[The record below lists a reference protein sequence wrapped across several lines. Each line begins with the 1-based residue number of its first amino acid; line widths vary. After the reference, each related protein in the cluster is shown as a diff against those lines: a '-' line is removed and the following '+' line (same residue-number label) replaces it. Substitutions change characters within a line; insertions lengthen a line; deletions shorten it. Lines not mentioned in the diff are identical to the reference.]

1 MIPPEDA
8 ETVTERQDRLLAAED
23 GRHFAVG
30 KHGTGLAHVA
40 ATEKI
45 GPMIASFSLP
55 SAPALFLSLA
65 HRAFATYRDVDVSAY
80 FNSDPEGIWPDDHT
94 PLFDFCEQYAA
105 HVVFAFTA
113 LESFANEAIPQ
124 DYSYTSTW
132 GTKKGKPGH
141 KVVYSGDE
149 IARNVSLG
157 EKLARVL
164 PDALKVP
171 TPKGLHIWRNYKS
184 LKGWRDRIIHL
195 KMADRQSSGPE
206 VKTIWG
212 DMLRH
217 PKEPFCDHVHELM
230 GYFKPAVIERRWY
243 GKYPY

>member
-1 MIPPEDA
+1 MTPPENE
-8 ETVTERQDRLLAAED
+8 ETAAERQERLLAAED
-23 GRHFAVG
+23 GRHFAVD
-30 KHGTGLAHVA
+30 KHGTGLAHQA
-40 ATEKI
+40 TTEKI
-45 GPMIASFSLP
+45 GPMIVSLSLP

-65 HRAFATYRDVDVSAY
+65 HKAFVTYRDVDVPAY
-80 FNSDPEGIWPDDHT
+80 FDSHPEGIWPDDHT
-94 PLFDFCEQYAA
+94 PLFDFCEQFAA

-124 DYSYTSTW
+124 DFSYTATR
-132 GTKKGKPGH
+132 GTKKGKPGQT
-141 KVVYSGDE
+141 VVYRGDE

-164 PDALKVP
+164 PDALNVP

-184 LKGWRDRIIHL
+184 LKDWRDRVIHL
-195 KMADRQSSGPE
+195 KMADRQPRGPE
-206 VKTIWG
+206 VESIWG

-217 PKEPFCDHVHELM
+217 PKESFCDHAHELM
-230 GYFKPAVIERRWY
+230 GYFKPAVSDRRWY

>member
-1 MIPPEDA
+1 MTPPKNE
-8 ETVTERQDRLLAAED
+8 ETAAERQERLLAGED

-30 KHGTGLAHVA
+30 KHGTGLAHLA
-40 ATEKI
+40 TTEKI
-45 GPMIASFSLP
+45 GSMIVNLSLP

-65 HRAFATYRDVDVSAY
+65 HKAFVSYRDVDVSAY
-80 FNSDPEGIWPDDHT
+80 FNPHPEGIWPDDHT
-94 PLFDFCEQYAA
+94 PLFDFCAQFAA

-113 LESFANEAIPQ
+113 LESFANEAIPP
-124 DYSYTSTW
+124 DFSYAATR
-132 GTKKGKPGH
+132 GTKKGKPSQE
-141 KVVYSGDE
+141 VVYRGDA

-157 EKLARVL
+157 EKLAQVL
-164 PDALKVP
+164 PDALNVP

-217 PKEPFCDHVHELM
+217 PREPFCDHAHELM
-230 GYFKPAVIERRWY
+230 GHFKPAVIDRRWY